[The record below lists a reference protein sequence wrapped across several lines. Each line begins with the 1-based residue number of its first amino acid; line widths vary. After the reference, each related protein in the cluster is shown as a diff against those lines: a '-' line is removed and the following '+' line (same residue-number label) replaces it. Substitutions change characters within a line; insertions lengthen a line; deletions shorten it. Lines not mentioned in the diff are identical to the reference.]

1 MAIGTTAA
9 IIGSAAIGAGSSIL
23 AGNKAANAQKKASQQ
38 AAETER
44 YFFDTARAD
53 QAPYRE
59 VGYGALGKLAQMY
72 GVETKPTTD
81 WEDYVRG
88 NPDAMANWQA
98 IQGTPN
104 NTFGDM
110 AAFGEYHYG
119 KDGSRRDL
127 APFQTG
133 GSSGGVADYGGFEA
147 SPGYQFRMDEG
158 QKAIERSQASRGL
171 FNSGASVKALTR
183 FAQGTASEE
192 FEKYANALRSMA
204 GIGQTATNATQQAG
218 ANAAGGI
225 SRAYTDA
232 GNARASS
239 YANVG
244 ASVNNGISNV
254 MGAYLMN
261 QGNAAPKLPYDMRG
275 F

>member
-9 IIGSAAIGAGSSIL
+9 IIGGSALLGAGSSII
-23 AGNKAANAQKKASQQ
+23 AGNKAAKAQKKGAQQ
-38 AAETER
+38 AADTER
-44 YFFDTARAD
+44 YFFDTARKD

-72 GVETKPTTD
+72 GVEPETAGGGTD
-81 WEDYVRG
+81 WQKYISSQPDVAADYKLHS
-88 NPDAMANWQA
+88 
-98 IQGTPN
+98 
-104 NTFGDM
+104 DM
-110 AAFGEYHYG
+110 SPEEYGQWHYAQ
-119 KDGSRRDL
+119 DGSRRDL
-127 APFQTG
+127 APYQSG

-158 QKAIERSQASRGL
+158 QKAIERSAASRGL

-192 FEKYANALRSMA
+192 FDKYANALRSMA

-218 ANAAGGI
+218 SQAAGGI
-225 SRAYTDA
+225 SRAFTDA

-244 ASVNNGISNV
+244 ASVNNGISNI

-261 QGNAAPKLPYDMRG
+261 QGGAAPKLPYDMRG